1 MRTVFLLW
9 RMQVL
14 ARERAGETEPPPLMS
29 VKQVVEI
36 ATLGG
41 ARVNQLE
48 KKTGSLT
55 PGKEADLIMLATDR
69 INVMPLNNAYAAV
82 VQGMDTSNVDTVFVG
97 GKVKKRRAHPPDG
110 STRGDRIVREERP
123 RGERCGQR
131 GVGERMV
138 SCQALEAGADRERA
152 RVPWI
157 QRERARRQG
166 EPRTCRARPAGRGHE
181 V

>member
-110 STRGDRIVREERP
+110 QRAATGSFARSGPAASAAASVASARAWSPARRSKPARIASARVFP
-123 RGERCGQR
+123 GF
-131 GVGERMV
+131 
-138 SCQALEAGADRERA
+138 SASERA
-152 RVPWI
+152 VR
-157 QRERARRQG
+157 
-166 EPRTCRARPAGRGHE
+166 
-181 V
+181 